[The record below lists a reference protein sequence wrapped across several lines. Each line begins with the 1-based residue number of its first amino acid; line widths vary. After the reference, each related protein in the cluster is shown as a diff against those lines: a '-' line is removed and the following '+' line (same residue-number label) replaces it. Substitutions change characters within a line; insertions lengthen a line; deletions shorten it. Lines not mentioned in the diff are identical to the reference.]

1 MRSVFYWGKAGLG
14 FEKNNPYGPL
24 LARAMAGVGVE
35 LEAGYDED
43 LSESWLMENRGP
55 GGHFAPELAL
65 LYV

>member
-35 LEAGYDED
+35 LEAGYD
-43 LSESWLMENRGP
+43 
-55 GGHFAPELAL
+55 
-65 LYV
+65 